1 MPKKVILKMVAE
13 IGRLAV
19 KIAGRDAGRECL
31 IVKKLDKSHVL
42 VDGNTRRRKCNIAHL
57 EILSQ
62 RAKIKEDAPHEEVV
76 KALESLGIKVRKKI
90 AREKKPT
97 EEIEPKEEKKI
108 KFPKIKKEAKPKKEP
123 KPE

>member
-1 MPKKVILKMVAE
+1 MVNE

-31 IVKKLDKSHVL
+31 IIKKLDKNHVL
-42 VDGNTRRRKCNIAHL
+42 VDGNTRRRKCNISHI

-97 EEIEPKEEKKI
+97 EETKPKEEKKI
-108 KFPKIKKEAKPKKEP
+108 KLPKIKKEKLKKEASS
-123 KPE
+123 KE

>member
-1 MPKKVILKMVAE
+1 MVTE

-31 IVKKLDKSHVL
+31 IIKKLDKSHVL

-76 KALESLGIKVRKKI
+76 KALESLGIKVRKKV
-90 AREKKPT
+90 AREKKPA
-97 EEIEPKEEKKI
+97 EEKPAEKKEEKKI
-108 KFPKIKKEAKPKKEP
+108 KFQKIKKEAKPKKEP
-123 KPE
+123 KTE